1 MDFDRDEGE
10 EGGYLMAAEAPAP
23 CGMVG
28 DHCERLD
35 SYIQDYNAER
45 IDLNPALN
53 PLKDGRLHRPAKHP
67 RKTVLSA
74 IVVETPD
81 SGVSTATATAFI
93 ALQNTP
99 EKPPCPRL
107 W

>member
-35 SYIQDYNAER
+35 SYIQDYNGER
-45 IDLNPALN
+45 IDLDSALI
-53 PLKDGRLHRPAKHP
+53 R
-67 RKTVLSA
+67 
-74 IVVETPD
+74 
-81 SGVSTATATAFI
+81 
-93 ALQNTP
+93 
-99 EKPPCPRL
+99 
-107 W
+107 